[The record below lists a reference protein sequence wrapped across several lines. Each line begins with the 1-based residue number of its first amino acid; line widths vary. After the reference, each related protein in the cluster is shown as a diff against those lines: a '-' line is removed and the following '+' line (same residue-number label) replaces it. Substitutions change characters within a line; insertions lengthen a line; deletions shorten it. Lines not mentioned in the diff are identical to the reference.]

1 MRISDWSSDVCSSDL
16 GRLADERQHVVF
28 TQRIQLDVADD
39 DHLVIG
45 GLEHRTVDDFL
56 DVLLVA
62 LRQKLHRLGSPM
74 RSAQQAFA
82 VGVLADR
89 FDARAEVV
97 LHCYDPSSYWGD
109 RKSAVLG

>member
-45 GLEHRTVDDFL
+45 GLEHRTVDDSL
-56 DVLLVA
+56 DVMLVA
-62 LRQKLHRLGSPM
+62 MRQKLHRLGSTM
-74 RSAQQAFA
+74 RSAQQALALGVF
-82 VGVLADR
+82 VGSSEDR
-89 FDARAEVV
+89 AIGRT
-97 LHCYDPSSYWGD
+97 
-109 RKSAVLG
+109 